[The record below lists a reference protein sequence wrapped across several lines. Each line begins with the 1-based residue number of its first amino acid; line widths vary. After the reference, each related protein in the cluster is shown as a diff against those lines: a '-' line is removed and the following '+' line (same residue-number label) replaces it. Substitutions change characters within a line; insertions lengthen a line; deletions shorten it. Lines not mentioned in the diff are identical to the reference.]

1 MKFQI
6 LSLLFTIF
14 CLLGCLYLIIQV
26 TQDYLRFD
34 TEVNVSF
41 ESSQSQSKV
50 PLITFCKPRY
60 ALMRNEALRNPLK
73 GEGNPLKGEGN
84 PLKGEGSST
93 PSSIDN
99 STFAIDQIFQLK
111 RQISDKEQR
120 MKTCNCHQPIQNQK
134 VNIQKTVNYW
144 YVCYNV
150 QHSKFA
156 SNKRRKQK
164 FIYEFLLFNHHSS
177 PFHMFVTSDNQ
188 VPNGDMS
195 NGGSIKLIGKLK
207 HHRLTVY
214 YYFFT
219 FIR

>member
-14 CLLGCLYLIIQV
+14 CLLGCLYSIIQV
-26 TQDYLRFD
+26 TQDYLSFD
-34 TEVNVSF
+34 TEVSVSF
-41 ESSQSQSKV
+41 ESCQSQSKV

-60 ALMRNEALRNPLK
+60 ALMRDEALRNPLK
-73 GEGNPLKGEGN
+73 GF
-84 PLKGEGSST
+84 GSST